1 MLIKKHQYW
10 AFVLPALLFIILIIA
25 LPFLIGI
32 YYSFTDSNGL
42 NSSFIG
48 LKNYQILFRDTIFL
62 QSLWLTVKFSVVSV
76 LLINLIGLAFALI
89 VTSSDNRF
97 NKALRTIFFMPNL
110 IGGILLGFIW
120 QFIFT
125 SAFKALGGSLNLD
138 FFNGWLSDPATGF
151 WGIVILFVWQMSGY
165 IMLIYVSFLNSIPQN
180 TIQAARLDGAERW
193 QILMFIKLPQ
203 LAPAFTISLFLTL
216 ANSFK
221 LYEQNLALTNGGPYR
236 STEMISMYIY
246 NTAFVNFQQGYAQA
260 AGIILFFCVTLV
272 SFLQLALSRRGER

>member
-1 MLIKKHQYW
+1 MLIKKHQYL
-10 AFVLPALLFIILIIA
+10 AFVLPAVFFILLIIVV
-25 LPFLIGI
+25 PFLIGI

-42 NSSFIG
+42 RSSFIG
-48 LKNYQILFRDTIFL
+48 WKNFEVLFQDSTFL
-62 QSLWLTVKFSVVSV
+62 QSFWLTVKFSFVSV
-76 LLINLIGLAFALI
+76 ILINLVGLAFALI
-89 VTSSDNRF
+89 VTSHNNRLT
-97 NKALRTIFFMPNL
+97 KSLRTIFFMPNL

-125 SAFKALGGSLNLD
+125 SAFQAIAAVFHLD
-138 FFNGWLSDPATGF
+138 FFKGWLSNPSTGF

-165 IMLIYVSFLNSIPQN
+165 IMLIYISFLNAIPKN
-180 TIQAARLDGAERW
+180 TIQAAVLDGAKAT
-193 QILMFIKLPQ
+193 QIFFFIQLPQ

-260 AGIILFFCVTLV
+260 AGIILFLCVTIV
-272 SFLQLALSRRGER
+272 SFIQLALSRKREG

>member
-1 MLIKKHQYW
+1 MLIKKHQYL
-10 AFVLPALLFIILIIA
+10 AFVLPALIFIFLIIVV
-25 LPFLIGI
+25 PFLIGI

-42 NSSFIG
+42 RASFIG
-48 LKNYQILFRDTIFL
+48 WKNFEVLFRDATFL
-62 QSLWLTVKFSVVSV
+62 QSFWLTVKFSVVAV
-76 LLINLIGLAFALI
+76 VLINLVGLAFALI
-89 VTSSDNRF
+89 VTTHNNRLT
-97 NKALRTIFFMPNL
+97 KSLRTIFFMPNL

-125 SAFKALGGSLNLD
+125 SAFQAVATAFDLNFLK
-138 FFNGWLSDPATGF
+138 GWLSDPTTGF

-165 IMLIYVSFLNSIPQN
+165 IMLIYVSFLNAIPKN
-180 TIQAARLDGAERW
+180 TIQAAILDGAKPT
-193 QILMFIKLPQ
+193 QIFFYVKLPQ

-236 STEMISMYIY
+236 STEMVSMYIY

-260 AGIILFFCVTLV
+260 AGIILFLCVTLV
-272 SFLQLALSRRGER
+272 SFIQLTISRKQEG